1 MGNADKTSVLF
12 DILTNTIV
20 DAKVLKAAFIQTKRR
35 EKVRITNAFS
45 SGWWEEK
52 CHHLLFGRERIFQNE
67 NFLQVH
73 NPLSTILKSKEFWKL
88 EILTHTTHDADMKY
102 KSTVL
107 LFIVFIY
114 PNECNY
120 SYNSLQQ

>member
-1 MGNADKTSVLF
+1 MGNADETSVFF
-12 DILTNTIV
+12 DILTNTTV
-20 DAKVLKAAFIQTKRR
+20 DAKVSKAVLVKTKWH
-35 EKVRITNAFS
+35 EKVGITNAFS

-52 CHHLLFGRERIFQNE
+52 CHHLLFGRERISLNE

-73 NPLSTILKSKEFWKL
+73 NPLSTILKSKDLWKL
-88 EILTHTTHDADMKY
+88 EVLTTTTHDADVKY

-114 PNECNY
+114 PIECEY
-120 SYNSLQQ
+120 S